1 MVAFILFWFLLL
13 YLGYCA
19 DVDGIKEYTPTKSN
33 KTIRNVLGIVL
44 IVLGSL
50 GCISPLILY
59 MAQDII
65 QESILY
71 VNIDIDIATGFY
83 LFFIAWG
90 IYIIKFVPS
99 SVKKW
104 QKITKGIGYLF
115 LCIALYILCFIPSF
129 VKDSEPIGFLVVVS
143 LILLLISILLIR
155 LSRKR
160 EPKNIISEGIKQYKD
175 TTQFKQD
182 KTDLPSRS
190 YNFTESISINKDN
203 QEKINYTQSNKIR
216 SFQQKINLILSIIS
230 GIFLIVSI
238 VFFIVYLCAYH
249 DEELYCCLWLIFSL
263 MSSVALSVW
272 YYLNQNYIVTKNMKI
287 YGVTFIT
294 STFIFSIS
302 PFYAIVSLIIGT
314 RCTKRVFDNENNG
327 NG

>member
-90 IYIIKFVPS
+90 NYIIKFVPS

-160 EPKNIISEGIKQYKD
+160 EKIILPHSDIINEKTSVEIEQTIAETTMIFENTEVPKLIERIKVLKSKL
-175 TTQFKQD
+175 T
-182 KTDLPSRS
+182 
-190 YNFTESISINKDN
+190 
-203 QEKINYTQSNKIR
+203 
-216 SFQQKINLILSIIS
+216 FQQKVNITLFILT
-230 GIFLIVSI
+230 GIFLITSV
-238 VFFIVYLCAYH
+238 VFLVCFV
-249 DEELYCCLWLIFSL
+249 EEDDDFLWPWLIFSL
-263 MSSVALSVW
+263 FAAISRMLWFYFNHNHLTIEDDKKYGLAFLLSGFV
-272 YYLNQNYIVTKNMKI
+272 LC
-287 YGVTFIT
+287 
-294 STFIFSIS
+294 IS
-302 PFYAIVSLIIGT
+302 PFYALISLFLGGKLI
-314 RCTKRVFDNENNG
+314 KLVFDGMNSVNNKL
-327 NG
+327 